1 MLECV
6 KATGKSWQS
15 RINEVLVKYI
25 EKKLFNHYQIT
36 RV

>member
-6 KATGKSWQS
+6 KSTGKGWQS

-25 EKKLFNHYQIT
+25 EQKPL
-36 RV
+36 